1 MSEGNLN
8 NINTEK
14 PVSAGFCRF
23 LFSLEFIEKNSRL
36 GVKNES
42 SNIGRRLWNT
52 YQ

>member
-14 PVSAGFCRF
+14 PVSAGFF
-23 LFSLEFIEKNSRL
+23 FSLEFIEKNSRL